1 MRDGRRTSPRASQC
15 RLRLPTVGLFLATAL
30 ASACETST
38 VSVVEV
44 SEVEVSPPRITLLEG
59 GRETATVALRA
70 NGGAELSGR
79 AVEWTVNDPEVAT
92 VSSEGVVEGQAPG
105 QTSVHAMSEGVSG
118 SAEVTV
124 LSGPQ
129 IEVSSPTIDF
139 DASADDSGVITRDV
153 EVRNAGN
160 GTLGGLTT
168 WVSGSGGAST
178 AWLDTELVGSSA
190 PTKLRL
196 HVRAEGLEAGSY
208 EARAIVQSSSAR
220 NGAAEVRVRLT
231 VFGPEPE
238 PDEEEDEPDPDP
250 EPESSCDI
258 RDRTLGDD
266 VEIPRNTTCT
276 FTNVRVLGDV
286 ELRRGSRLIGSYLTV
301 DGDIKADR
309 ADELVLTNSRVDDKV
324 EFKDGG
330 SVTIRDSYID
340 GDIVIES
347 NRGSIDVRDSRIEDK
362 LSLKDNRGGPFVILR
377 NTISGDLECSDNE
390 PPPGGGGNAV
400 DGDTKGQCRG
410 F

>member
-1 MRDGRRTSPRASQC
+1 MRDGRRTSPRAPQC
-15 RLRLPTVGLFLATAL
+15 RLRLTAIGLFLATAL

-38 VSVVEV
+38 VSVVQV
-44 SEVEVSPPRITLLEG
+44 SEVEVSPSRITLLEG

-92 VSSEGVVEGQAPG
+92 VSSDGVVEGQAPG
-105 QTSVHAMSEGVSG
+105 QTSVHAISEGVRG
-118 SAEVTV
+118 SADVTV
-124 LSGPQ
+124 LAGPQ
-129 IEVSSPTIDF
+129 IEVSSLTIDLE
-139 DASADDSGVITRDV
+139 APADDSGVITREV

-168 WVSGSGGAST
+168 RVSGSGGAST

-190 PTKLRL
+190 PAKLRL
-196 HVRAEGLEAGSY
+196 HVRPRGLEVGSY

-231 VFGPEPE
+231 VVEPEPE
-238 PDEEEDEPDPDP
+238 SEEEPDPDP

-276 FTNVRVLGDV
+276 FTNVHVLGDV
-286 ELRRGSRLIGSYLTV
+286 ELRRGARLIGSFLTV

-330 SVTIRDSYID
+330 SVTIRDSSID
-340 GDIVIES
+340 GDIVIEK
-347 NRGSIDVRDSRIEDK
+347 NHGSIEVRDSRIEDK

-377 NTISGDLECSDNE
+377 NTISGDLECSGNE

-410 F
+410 L

>member
-1 MRDGRRTSPRASQC
+1 MHHGRRTSPRASRG
-15 RLRLPTVGLFLATAL
+15 RLRLPTLGLFLATAL
-30 ASACETST
+30 VSACETNT
-38 VSVVEV
+38 VSLVEV
-44 SEVEVSPPRITLLEG
+44 SEVEVSPSRITLLEG
-59 GRETATVALRA
+59 GRETATVVLKA

-105 QTSVHAMSEGVSG
+105 QTAIHATSEGVSG
-118 SAEVTV
+118 TAEVTV
-124 LSGPQ
+124 LSGPE
-129 IEVSSPTIDF
+129 IEVSSPTIDL

-168 WVSGSGGAST
+168 RVSGSGGAST
-178 AWLDTELVGSSA
+178 AWLDAELLGSSA

-196 HVRAEGLEAGSY
+196 HVRAKGLIEGSY
-208 EARAIVQSSSAR
+208 EARAIVESSSAR

-231 VFGPEPE
+231 VVAPEPE
-238 PDEEEDEPDPDP
+238 TEEEP

-258 RDRTLGDD
+258 RDRTIGDD

-276 FTNVRVLGDV
+276 FTNVRVRGDI

-301 DGDIKADR
+301 DGDIKGER
-309 ADELVLTNSRVDDKV
+309 ADELVLTNSRVDD
-324 EFKDGG
+324 EIELKDGG

-340 GDIVIES
+340 NGIKIES
-347 NRGSIDVRDSRIEDK
+347 SDGPIDVLDNTIGDK
-362 LSLKDNRGGPFVILR
+362 VSLKGNRGGPFVILR
-377 NTISGDLECSDNE
+377 NTISGDLECSGNS
-390 PPPGGGGNAV
+390 PPPDGGGNAV
-400 DGDTKGQCRG
+400 DGDMKGQCREL
-410 F
+410 